1 MPRRLYAMVMAFK
14 DDLGK
19 TLFGVEKVDIN
30 QPVEKPTFDPAP
42 TIAKYTHSD
51 EHPEMNMVKKHLK
64 NIRLASGKTHGQIE
78 LPVAAPFV
86 HPDLDRAA
94 ARAMEGKGR
103 VAEGSREKVK
113 SAGAWEAKN
122 PGSSLA
128 VPELGRKGFVSR
140 YNYPNHPVNN
150 GKTSSV
156 LPGGL
161 LGSRSGLIE
170 RAATSIKES
179 HDSKRIARGEP
190 GSEPIK
196 EKWQRY
202 QRKKKPG
209 LAKNVL
215 QQDVLYLL
223 NVNMPTEDELQ
234 QSVAQLEHLMQQ
246 AG

>member
-1 MPRRLYAMVMAFK
+1 MST
-14 DDLGK
+14 
-19 TLFGVEKVDIN
+19 TLLVLVGNNFANKN
-30 QPVEKPTFDPAP
+30 Q
-42 TIAKYTHSD
+42 
-51 EHPEMNMVKKHLK
+51 
-64 NIRLASGKTHGQIE
+64 
-78 LPVAAPFV
+78 
-86 HPDLDRAA
+86 
-94 ARAMEGKGR
+94 
-103 VAEGSREKVK
+103 
-113 SAGAWEAKN
+113 EAKN

-179 HDSKRIARGEP
+179 HDSKRIARGKP
-190 GSEPIK
+190 PSEPIK
-196 EKWQRY
+196 EKWHRY

-215 QQDVLYLL
+215 QQDVLLSPQRQHADRGRVAAINCSIGTSHAAGWVACTKLSLL
-223 NVNMPTEDELQ
+223 LTVNVE
-234 QSVAQLEHLMQQ
+234 
-246 AG
+246 

>member
-1 MPRRLYAMVMAFK
+1 
-14 DDLGK
+14 
-19 TLFGVEKVDIN
+19 
-30 QPVEKPTFDPAP
+30 
-42 TIAKYTHSD
+42 
-51 EHPEMNMVKKHLK
+51 MNMVEMHLK
-64 NIRLASGKTHGQIE
+64 NIRLASGKTHGQIK
-78 LPVAAPFV
+78 LPVAAPLKAQASYVSTTLLVLVGNNF
-86 HPDLDRAA
+86 ANKN
-94 ARAMEGKGR
+94 E
-103 VAEGSREKVK
+103 
-113 SAGAWEAKN
+113 EAKN

-234 QSVAQLEHLMQQ
+234 QSIAQLEHLMQQ